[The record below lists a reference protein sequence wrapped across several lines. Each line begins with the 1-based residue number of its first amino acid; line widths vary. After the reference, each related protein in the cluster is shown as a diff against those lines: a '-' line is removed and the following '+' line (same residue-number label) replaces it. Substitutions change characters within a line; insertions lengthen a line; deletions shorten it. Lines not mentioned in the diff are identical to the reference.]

1 MDNAMLASLLVISGI
16 LACTSSS
23 ESDNSFAKWVLKEK
37 CSKRATVQCILRA
50 RNELDR
56 WLEENNHY
64 TILVVGKMG
73 SGKTTLIKGF
83 TEDYMPGGDGND
95 SILPHT
101 VEVAHYM
108 YEYKGVKISLYD
120 TPGLSEEEGGNL
132 DYKYL
137 ENMVDHEISPNLI
150 VFATKMDSA
159 AGNSL
164 SAEDERVM
172 KRVSDMFGAARWKF
186 AIFVLTFANKVRKEE
201 ESPGSFENRH
211 YFNKV
216 WNELEYQIRTSL
228 KSFHVQ
234 QDVVDNIPIF
244 PIGFLKQP
252 DIKADKRE
260 ISWVDEFW
268 SKSFKILQKSKTE
281 EKLRKE
287 KEKKGECCACPVRA
301 GQEKEDVQTNKNNE
315 KESEKVDQKGK
326 NEIDQKEGAEGKDE
340 L

>member
-1 MDNAMLASLLVISGI
+1 MLASLLVISGF
-16 LACTSSS
+16 LTFTSSS
-23 ESDNSFAKWVLKEK
+23 ESDNSFTKWVLKEK

-50 RNELDR
+50 RNELDK
-56 WLEENNHY
+56 WLEEHNQY

-83 TEDYMPGGDGND
+83 TEDYMPGRDVND

-101 VEVAHYM
+101 DAVAHYL
-108 YEYKGVKISLYD
+108 YEYEGVQVSLYD
-120 TPGLSEEEGGNL
+120 TPGLSEEEDGYL

-137 ENMVDHEISPNLI
+137 ENMVDHQISPNLI
-150 VFATKMDSA
+150 VFTIKLDSVG
-159 AGNSL
+159 GNSL
-164 SAEDERVM
+164 PAEDERVM
-172 KRVSDMFGAARWKF
+172 KLVSDAFGSARWKF
-186 AIFVLTFANKVRKEE
+186 AMFVLTFSNKVRKEE
-201 ESPGSFENRH
+201 EEPGSFENRH

-234 QDVVDNIPIF
+234 QDVVDSIPIF
-244 PIGFLKQP
+244 PIGFLQQP

-281 EKLRKE
+281 EKLRME
-287 KEKKGECCACPVRA
+287 KVKKGECCACPVR
-301 GQEKEDVQTNKNNE
+301 
-315 KESEKVDQKGK
+315 
-326 NEIDQKEGAEGKDE
+326 DE

>member
-1 MDNAMLASLLVISGI
+1 MLASLLVISGF
-16 LACTSSS
+16 LTFTSSS
-23 ESDNSFAKWVLKEK
+23 ESDNSFTKWALKEK

-50 RNELDR
+50 RNELDK
-56 WLEENNHY
+56 WLEEHNQY

-83 TEDYMPGGDGND
+83 TEDYMPGGDGNG

-101 VEVAHYM
+101 DAVAHYL
-108 YEYKGVKISLYD
+108 YEYEGVQVSLYD
-120 TPGLSEEEGGNL
+120 TPGLSEEEDGYL

-137 ENMVDHEISPNLI
+137 EDMVDHQISPNLI
-150 VFATKMDSA
+150 VFTIKLDSVG
-159 AGNSL
+159 GNSL
-164 SAEDERVM
+164 PAEDERVM
-172 KRVSDMFGAARWKF
+172 KRVSDAFGSARWKF
-186 AIFVLTFANKVRKEE
+186 AMFVLTFANKVRKEE
-201 ESPGSFENRH
+201 EEPGSYENRH

-234 QDVVDNIPIF
+234 QDVVDSIPIF
-244 PIGFLKQP
+244 PIGFLQQP

-287 KEKKGECCACPVRA
+287 KVKKAECCACPVRA
-301 GQEKEDVQTNKNNE
+301 GQGKEDESTSGKIKQSKKE
-315 KESEKVDQKGK
+315 K
-326 NEIDQKEGAEGKDE
+326 QKEEAVYNDESKTTDGRDE